1 MKTARQY
8 FLAICGLLLS
18 SGLFFSCD
26 QVGGGQS
33 GTVDGRLTVE
43 GDFANCAM
51 DSIRLYQL
59 TGLTTEVLGTAAIV
73 SNGDGSK
80 FTLETEALP
89 EGLYLLGQAPNNLM
103 PLLLGREAIVR
114 VSGNCNNLRQ
124 FGKSEGSTFND
135 QYAQLNQLFS
145 TYNGRRNQLVQQ
157 LNGALAAGSADQQ
170 AAIGQQLNGLYSQQK
185 ATIDSLATVDAFFAA
200 AFAPNV
206 VEAFNPINNPEGY
219 PNSAVHFAEKFL
231 QGLDFN
237 NQVYQSFP
245 IIPDN
250 LRVYTQTL
258 FQNLDKAAAMPYIDA
273 KLAAMPQGSRL
284 HQNALAAI
292 VQTLD
297 RLENEAFLTYSDRYT
312 STYVLQA
319 SEQAYL
325 DGRRPAI
332 ERKAVLAKKLAVGAT
347 PPEIEL
353 PNPDGKMIRLSDMKG
368 KVVLLDFWASWC
380 RPCRQENPNVV
391 RVYDEY
397 KNKGFEILGISLDR
411 TRDAWVKAIADDG
424 LGWKHVSDLQ
434 FWNSAAAKDYSVG
447 SIPATFLLDKEGKII
462 AKNLRGPSLEAKL
475 AEVLGS

>member
-8 FLAICGLLLS
+8 FFAICGLLLS
-18 SGLFFSCD
+18 SGLFFACD

-33 GTVDGRLTVE
+33 VDGKLTVT
-43 GDFANCAM
+43 GDFANCAI

-59 TGLTTEVLGTAAIV
+59 TGLTTEVLGTAAVAASGERSTFSI
-73 SNGDGSK
+73 
-80 FTLETEALP
+80 ETDELP

-103 PLLLGREAIVR
+103 PILLGREGNVR
-114 VSGNCNNLRQ
+114 ISGNCNNLRQ
-124 FGKSEGSTFND
+124 FGKVEGSAFND

-145 TYNGRRNQLVQQ
+145 GFNGRRNQLVQQ
-157 LNGALAAGSADQQ
+157 LNGALAAGSPDQQ
-170 AAIGQQLNGLYSQQK
+170 AAIGQQLNNLLNQQK
-185 ATIDSLATVDAFFAA
+185 AIIDSLKGVDAFFAA

-206 VEAFNPINNPEGY
+206 VEAFNPTNNPEAY
-219 PNSAVHFAEKFL
+219 PNSAIHFAENFL
-231 QGLDFN
+231 QGLDYN
-237 NQVYQSFP
+237 DKVYQNFP

-258 FQNLDKAAAMPYIDA
+258 FQNLELDAAKPYIDA

-284 HQNALAAI
+284 HQNALAAV

-312 STYVLQA
+312 STYILQPT
-319 SEQAYL
+319 EQAYL

-332 ERKAVLAKKLAVGAT
+332 ERKAQLAKKLAVGAI

-391 RVYDEY
+391 RMYDTY

-424 LGWKHVSDLQ
+424 LQWKHVSDLQ

-447 SIPATFLLDKEGKII
+447 SIPATFLIDKDGKII

>member
-1 MKTARQY
+1 MKTARQIFFAFY
-8 FLAICGLLLS
+8 GLLLS
-18 SGLFFSCD
+18 SSLFLSCD
-26 QVGGGQS
+26 QIGGS
-33 GTVDGRLTVE
+33 GGAISSNLTIE
-43 GDFANCAM
+43 GDFNRCAI
-51 DSIRLYQL
+51 DSIRLYRL
-59 TGLTTEVLGTAAIV
+59 TGLTTDVLGSAAIV
-73 SNGDGSK
+73 NSGERST
-80 FTLETEALP
+80 FSLETEPLV

-103 PLLLGREAIVR
+103 PILLGRESKVS

-124 FGKSEGSTFND
+124 FGKVEGSAFND
-135 QYAQLNQLFS
+135 QYAQLNQLFGNF
-145 TYNGRRNQLVQQ
+145 NGRRNQLVQQ

-170 AAIGQQLNGLYSQQK
+170 SAIGQQLSNLYNQQK
-185 ATIDSLATVDAFFAA
+185 ATIDSLKGADAFFAA

-206 VEAFNPINNPEGY
+206 VEAFNPLNNPEGY

-231 QGLDFN
+231 QGLDFTDK
-237 NQVYQSFP
+237 VYESFP

-258 FQNLDKAAAMPYIDA
+258 FQNLEMDAAKPYIDA

-284 HQNALAAI
+284 HQNALAAV

-297 RLENEAFLTYSDRYT
+297 RLENEAFLTYADRYM

-319 SEQAYL
+319 SEQSYL

-332 ERKAVLAKKLAVGAT
+332 ERKAQLAKKLAVGAV

-353 PNPDGKMIRLSDMKG
+353 PNPDGKVIRLSDLKG
-368 KVVLLDFWASWC
+368 KYVLLDFWASWC
-380 RPCRQENPNVV
+380 RPCRAENPNVV

-411 TRDAWVKAIADDG
+411 TRDAWIKAIADDG
-424 LGWKHVSDLQ
+424 LNWKHVSDLQ
-434 FWNSAAAKDYSVG
+434 FWNSVAAKDYSVG